1 MKTTFYEIGIGD
13 ILYYVEFENSIL
25 KTNSEIKTTTVIGAQ
40 TTNTPYVMKITLS
53 NGTTI
58 FANWNCYIH
67 KVDKGSDNLYSIVR
81 PITCTIYSTDENA
94 LKEEAINLVEK
105 ITKRLKDVQKE
116 IHDELMTLSV
126 AEHLAKGLE
135 TKKKE
140 KIVLET
146 VIV

>member
-1 MKTTFYEIGIGD
+1 MKTTFYEISIGD

-25 KTNSEIKTTTVIGAQ
+25 KTNSEIKTATVIGAQ

-58 FANWNCYIH
+58 FANWNCHMH
-67 KVDKGSDNLYSIVR
+67 KVDKGGDSLYNIVR
-81 PITCTIYSTDENA
+81 PITCTIYSTDENSV
-94 LKEEAINLVEK
+94 KEEAINLVEK
-105 ITKRLKDVQKE
+105 ITKRLTDVQKK
-116 IHDELMTLSV
+116 IHDELMNLSV
-126 AEHLAKGLE
+126 AEHLVKGLE